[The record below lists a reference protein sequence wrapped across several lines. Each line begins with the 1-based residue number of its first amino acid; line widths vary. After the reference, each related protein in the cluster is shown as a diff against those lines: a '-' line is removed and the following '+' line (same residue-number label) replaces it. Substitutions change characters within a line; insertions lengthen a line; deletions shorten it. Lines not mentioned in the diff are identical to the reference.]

1 LETADIL
8 RVVSDD
14 LAYLHG
20 TWDQT
25 IQENSLR
32 VTSPILRRLIVE
44 GVLQRGWKAAGFE
57 KEPRITAFSLA
68 REMSYVERTSRVIA
82 LAWAG
87 GAKVQGG
94 VQMSNF
100 MSFADYVSDKDA
112 TALSAMGVSEE
123 TLGLRAFTEAPSIIV
138 RGEAI
143 PRRVVIKYIVNT
155 QGGAHVG
162 MDKRVSE
169 NERRQYRRLDEAK
182 NSQGGQ
188 YPVPYF
194 ELLSIGQA
202 LVRSEDI
209 TRLREKIQAMRLSR

>member
-1 LETADIL
+1 METADIL

-25 IQENSLR
+25 IEENSLC
-32 VTSPILRRLIVE
+32 VTSPILRRLLVE

-68 REMSYVERTSRVIA
+68 RDMSYVERTSRVID

-87 GAKVQGG
+87 GAKVKGMQL
-94 VQMSNF
+94 SNF
-100 MSFADYVSDKDA
+100 ISFNDYASDEDA
-112 TALSAMGVSEE
+112 KALSAMGVSEE

-138 RGEAI
+138 RGEVI

-162 MDKRVSE
+162 LDKRVSE
-169 NERRQYRRLDEAK
+169 DERRHYRRLDEAK

>member
-25 IQENSLR
+25 IEENSLR
-32 VTSPILRRLIVE
+32 VTSPILRRLLVE

-68 REMSYVERTSRVIA
+68 RDMSYVERTSRVID

-87 GAKVQGG
+87 GAKVKGMQL
-94 VQMSNF
+94 SNF
-100 MSFADYVSDKDA
+100 ISFNDYASDEDA
-112 TALSAMGVSEE
+112 KALSAMGVSEE

-138 RGEAI
+138 RGEVI

-162 MDKRVSE
+162 LDKRVSE
-169 NERRQYRRLDEAK
+169 DERRHYRRLDEAK

>member
-1 LETADIL
+1 METADIL

-25 IQENSLR
+25 IEENSLR
-32 VTSPILRRLIVE
+32 VTSPILRRLLVE

-68 REMSYVERTSRVIA
+68 RDMSYVERTSRVID

-87 GAKVQGG
+87 GAKVKGMQL
-94 VQMSNF
+94 SNF
-100 MSFADYVSDKDA
+100 ISFNDYASDEDA
-112 TALSAMGVSEE
+112 KALSAMGVSEE

-138 RGEAI
+138 RGEVI

-162 MDKRVSE
+162 LDKRVSE
-169 NERRQYRRLDEAK
+169 DERRHYRRLDEAK